1 MKGTFWLPKPKSPG
15 KDIRAWF
22 LGIPCFA
29 SAVGFC
35 AFAILAYSFTELQTL
50 PADFRTN
57 LVILG
62 ALTLAIGGEIG
73 TLACVIEI
81 YRKVCLGDQTIW
93 DWIALVLSLAATLA
107 AFILSFA
114 ALLGA
119 QASWSRNVQI
129 WGPIGLGICAAL
141 DAYAGMLE
149 LGLLVGSFDK
159 RVREWDKM
167 RLDWLLGRY
176 GDNSKPV
183 LAPALAKTKLDMG
196 DTQEFEPVPR
206 PVEKKPTKRRGRP
219 KKQPVS
225 KKTTSYEG
233 ITEVEGGWDV
243 VCSVCGWTGKN
254 PYATEKRAKQA
265 LGGHRFFCPTTV
277 KINGGGDF

>member
-1 MKGTFWLPKPKSPG
+1 MKGKFWLPKPKAPG
-15 KDIRAWF
+15 NDIRAWF

-29 SAVGFC
+29 SALGFC

-50 PADFRTN
+50 PPEFKTN
-57 LVILG
+57 LVIFG

-81 YRKVCLGDQTIW
+81 YRKVCLGDQTVW

-159 RVREWDKM
+159 RIREWDKM

-183 LAPALAKTKLDMG
+183 LAPALPRKEPDMS
-196 DTQEFEPVPR
+196 DTQEIPIVKR
-206 PVEKKPTKRRGRP
+206 PAEKKKRGRS
-219 KKQPVS
+219 KKQP
-225 KKTTSYEG
+225 KKTVSYEG
-233 ITEVEGGWDV
+233 IEEVEGGWNV
-243 VCSVCGWTGKN
+243 VCTVCGWSGKS
-254 PYATEKRAKQA
+254 PYGTEKKAKQA
-265 LGGHRFFCPTTV
+265 LGGHKHFCPTTV

>member
-1 MKGTFWLPKPKSPG
+1 MSDKFWLPKPKAPS

-29 SAVGFC
+29 SALGFC

-50 PADFRTN
+50 PPEFKTN
-57 LVILG
+57 LVIFG

-93 DWIALVLSLAATLA
+93 DWVALVLSLAATLA
-107 AFILSFA
+107 AFVLSFA

-119 QASWSRNVQI
+119 QASWSRTVQI

-149 LGLLVGSFDK
+149 LGLLVGSFDRRMQK
-159 RVREWDKM
+159 WEKL
-167 RLDWLLGRY
+167 RLDWLFGEH
-176 GDNSKPV
+176 GGTPA
-183 LAPALAKTKLDMG
+183 LAPALKKELDMG
-196 DTQEFEPVPR
+196 DTQEFTPVKR
-206 PVEKKPTKRRGRP
+206 PIKKEKSPIEKRKRGRP
-219 KKQPVS
+219 RKSPKKSVS
-225 KKTTSYEG
+225 GPQEG
-233 ITEVEGGWDV
+233 IEEGEDGWNV
-243 VCSVCGWTGKN
+243 VCPVCGWEGKN
-254 PYATEKRAKQA
+254 LYETEKRAKQA
-265 LGGHRFFCPTTV
+265 LGGHKHFCPTV
-277 KINGGGDF
+277 IKVNGDF